1 MQRSRKWWREHYDNY
16 LLSKLSIAAYSSSN
30 NIKKSTFY
38 NWIKKFRKED
48 IEGEDTNNKKEN
60 IIEKT
65 KSTKVKWAAIEPVA
79 PSNET
84 INENSGLKITIGK
97 AIIEIAKDINLELLD
112 SAVKVLIKNA

>member
-38 NWIKKFRKED
+38 NWIKKFRTED

-60 IIEKT
+60 IIEKPNQQ
-65 KSTKVKWAAIEPVA
+65 KGAAIEPVA
-79 PSNET
+79 QAMKQLMKT
-84 INENSGLKITIGK
+84 R
-97 AIIEIAKDINLELLD
+97 A
-112 SAVKVLIKNA
+112 